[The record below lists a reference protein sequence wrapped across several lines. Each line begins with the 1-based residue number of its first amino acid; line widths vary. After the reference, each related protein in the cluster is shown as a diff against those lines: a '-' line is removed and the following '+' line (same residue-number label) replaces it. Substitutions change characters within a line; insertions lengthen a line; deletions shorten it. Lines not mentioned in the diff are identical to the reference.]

1 MRLDENAIF
10 RLGLDNLCFDQSS
23 EDSDIAHY
31 RLRRIPSPASR
42 ETQSSPPLKDHI
54 SPRVFRADAS
64 SEYEKEQSGSI
75 RLLRN
80 EEERSNSQLVE
91 NSPRMVNQ
99 LTKVS
104 EILPSVVD
112 QLATQAN
119 QEKLDNQSPVVNQ
132 NEEIHSGPDRFA
144 KNESHFKSR
153 KERKLKGIR
162 ISAEKL
168 HKYELWCFVNK
179 IDFQDAVEKALDW
192 LTSGQPVNHVLI
204 DDLDEDDKNNKLPSS
219 SAVENIAAFYR
230 EWTRNTVSEED
241 LKAIREISSLDP
253 NTIKLGIM
261 TAIYRKASS
270 KGTRKINSFR
280 YFFGTIREVANS
292 KMGGSVTLQRLEQ
305 VISLLLKT
313 RDNHQPIDGRSE

>member
-1 MRLDENAIF
+1 
-10 RLGLDNLCFDQSS
+10 
-23 EDSDIAHY
+23 
-31 RLRRIPSPASR
+31 
-42 ETQSSPPLKDHI
+42 
-54 SPRVFRADAS
+54 
-64 SEYEKEQSGSI
+64 
-75 RLLRN
+75 
-80 EEERSNSQLVE
+80 VE
-91 NSPRMVNQ
+91 NSLRMVNQ

-112 QLATQAN
+112 QLTTLAN
-119 QEKLDNQSPVVNQ
+119 QEELDYQPAVVNH
-132 NEEIHSGPDRFA
+132 NESINSNPDRLA
-144 KNESHFKSR
+144 KNERNFKSR
-153 KERKLKGIR
+153 RERKLKGIR

-168 HKYELWCFVNK
+168 HKYELWCFINK

-204 DDLDEDDKNNKLPSS
+204 DDFDDDDKDKLPSS

-241 LKAIREISSLDP
+241 LKAIREMSSLDP
-253 NTIKLGIM
+253 NTIKLGII

-270 KGTRKINSFR
+270 KATRKINSFC

-292 KMGGSVTLQRLEQ
+292 KLGGSVTLQRLEQ

-313 RDNHQPIDGRSE
+313 RDNNQPTNGKRE

>member
-1 MRLDENAIF
+1 
-10 RLGLDNLCFDQSS
+10 
-23 EDSDIAHY
+23 
-31 RLRRIPSPASR
+31 
-42 ETQSSPPLKDHI
+42 
-54 SPRVFRADAS
+54 
-64 SEYEKEQSGSI
+64 
-75 RLLRN
+75 
-80 EEERSNSQLVE
+80 
-91 NSPRMVNQ
+91 MVNQ

-112 QLATQAN
+112 QLTTLAN
-119 QEKLDNQSPVVNQ
+119 QQKLDNQSPVVNHNQ
-132 NEEIHSGPDRFA
+132 AIHSGPDRPV
-144 KNESHFKSR
+144 KDESHFKSR
-153 KERKLKGIR
+153 RERKLKGIR

-168 HKYELWCFVNK
+168 HKYELWCFINK

-204 DDLDEDDKNNKLPSS
+204 DDLDDDDKNNKLPSS

-241 LKAIREISSLDP
+241 LKAIREISSLDQ
-253 NTIKLGIM
+253 NTIKLGII

-292 KMGGSVTLQRLEQ
+292 KLGGSVTLQRLEQ
-305 VISLLLKT
+305 VISLT
-313 RDNHQPIDGRSE
+313 AED

>member
-10 RLGLDNLCFDQSS
+10 HLGLDNFCFDQSS
-23 EDSDIAHY
+23 EDSNLAHY
-31 RLRRIPSPASR
+31 RLRRILNQVSQ
-42 ETQSSPPLKDHI
+42 ETPSSPPLKDHI
-54 SPRVFRADAS
+54 SPGS
-64 SEYEKEQSGSI
+64 SLPAPSAEYKKEQSVSM
-75 RLLRN
+75 RSLRN

-112 QLATQAN
+112 QLTTLAN
-119 QEKLDNQSPVVNQ
+119 QEKLDNQSAVVCHNQ
-132 NEEIHSGPDRFA
+132 TIKSGPERPVKDA
-144 KNESHFKSR
+144 SHFKSR
-153 KERKLKGIR
+153 RERKLKGIR

-168 HKYELWCFVNK
+168 HKYELWCFINK

-204 DDLDEDDKNNKLPSS
+204 DDLDDDKNIKLTSS

-230 EWTRNTVSEED
+230 EWTRNTVREED
-241 LKAIREISSLDP
+241 LKAIREISSIDT
-253 NTIKLGIM
+253 NTIKLGII

-292 KMGGSVTLQRLEQ
+292 KLGGSVTLERLEQ

-313 RDNHQPIDGRSE
+313 RDNHQPTNGRSE

>member
-1 MRLDENAIF
+1 M
-10 RLGLDNLCFDQSS
+10 
-23 EDSDIAHY
+23 
-31 RLRRIPSPASR
+31 
-42 ETQSSPPLKDHI
+42 ET
-54 SPRVFRADAS
+54 
-64 SEYEKEQSGSI
+64 
-75 RLLRN
+75 LRN
-80 EEERSNSQLVE
+80 LAKRRDSPTVE

-112 QLATQAN
+112 QLTTLAN

-132 NEEIHSGPDRFA
+132 DQTINSSPDRLV

-153 KERKLKGIR
+153 RERKLKGIR

-168 HKYELWCFVNK
+168 HKYELWCFINK

-204 DDLDEDDKNNKLPSS
+204 DDLDDDDKNIKLPSS

-253 NTIKLGIM
+253 NTIKLGII

-292 KMGGSVTLQRLEQ
+292 KLGGSVTLQRLEQ

-313 RDNHQPIDGRSE
+313 RDNHQPTNGRSE